1 MRTARTIAFIVL
13 ALAALTAPA
22 QTATHVNDTSTT
34 PAPPDGTLNVIPQNN
49 GGAPTVTTSHYALY
63 PTYQVNC
70 EAWTDLGEAIEYVIV
85 EHYTTNGRIIDA
97 RRCTGLTILH
107 SNINIESPN
116 TTVLLP
122 CATISVNVAITV
134 NAGAN
139 NARII
144 GCGYMGGSGNS
155 GTQGGTTL
163 VLGTALSMFNIGDP
177 TYLTNTAGVEIAD
190 LSIVTSAG
198 NSDAHAINL
207 YDTQDVDLHDLLLN
221 GSSSLS
227 QIGLYLDGSGNY
239 TGGRFD
245 NLKIEGMGQAL
256 WMSGNFYDSETNA
269 TANASTFTRLHIVC
283 PTSSGTPISGTYGI
297 DLLGG
302 DGNTFIG
309 GDIESCD
316 SMITL
321 GPAASD
327 NTFIGVRNEQNNMQ
341 ITAESGSSYNQWKGG
356 GTLFISK
363 TTDAGTYNSFEDSFH
378 HSINSLS
385 GELWRSQADTTVT
398 DHIDMGIGLGNV
410 RGRQQEYETDVPGTP
425 ATYQYMWLWGPGDGT
440 AGTVLWSLKDVL
452 NNVQRFGVSQAT
464 TAGGNNQSFLNGS
477 GTGSVGFNISAN
489 SGTGGVV
496 FGSGGATP
504 TQVGNIDSSGNLSIF
519 GQFQFFTS
527 DGLQWTFECN
537 SDSVCAI
544 HSAGATIPAN
554 VFRAFP
560 NAGTEID
567 SQGSSPVTFNS
578 TSTGGTGGII
588 VYEGGANSGVQLFK
602 VAGTIASP
610 DYVFYG
616 LPAASGQH
624 ACLQVDDTG
633 YLTTT
638 GSACGT
644 SSSPMVYPASGFAHS
659 TGSAWDTPTSAEVQ
673 SLIGSNVY
681 DAYGAA
687 STAQSNAEAASD
699 PTGAATTAQSNAE
712 TYSQNASNINTGTLP
727 HAQLPALLSADIPNN
742 AANTSGTA
750 AQLASSPTTCGAANA
765 PTGITANG
773 NATGCAPLGT
783 IQFSSSGTSL
793 PTTGTAY
800 MGIGYEGGNQNKGN
814 FIAPRAG
821 KVQNCYGAVA
831 AAVTGTNYYTFTLWK
846 NGSTCSGPTI
856 TINSGANVVQSD
868 TTNTCT
874 LAAGDRAS
882 WQIVAT
888 GTIPTADVGSV
899 VCQF

>member
-13 ALAALTAPA
+13 ALAAAAAPA

-85 EHYTTNGRIIDA
+85 VHYTTNGSIIDA

-198 NSDAHAINL
+198 NSAAHAINL

-356 GTLFISK
+356 GTLFTSK

-385 GELWRSQADTTVT
+385 GDLWRSQADATITN
-398 DHIDMGIGLGNV
+398 HIDLGIGLGHV
-410 RGRQQEYETDVPGTP
+410 RGRYDEYETDVPGTS
-425 ATYQYMWLWGPGDGT
+425 ATYQYAWEWGPGDGT
-440 AGTVLWSLKDVL
+440 TGLQLWSLQDML
-452 NNVQRFGVSQAT
+452 NGVQRFGVQQYT
-464 TAGGNNQSFLNGS
+464 TAGGSNQTFLNGA
-477 GTGSVGFNISAN
+477 GTGNVCFQCSTNA
-489 SGTGGVV
+489 GTGGVS

-504 TQVGNIDSSGNLSIF
+504 STIAAYDASGNSYQLGRHDFYSTTTNTWRLDCASASACNLDSMTPTASAHHLRMYNGAGTDIDAEGSGGVSVNSSSTAAMGPFTVFGGGSSYDTTVLFQVQNNGDGTANYRFPSAQSSSGYNC
-519 GQFQFFTS
+519 
-527 DGLQWTFECN
+527 LQIN
-537 SDSVCAI
+537 
-544 HSAGATIPAN
+544 
-554 VFRAFP
+554 
-560 NAGTEID
+560 
-567 SQGSSPVTFNS
+567 
-578 TSTGGTGGII
+578 
-588 VYEGGANSGVQLFK
+588 
-602 VAGTIASP
+602 
-610 DYVFYG
+610 
-616 LPAASGQH
+616 ASGYLSH
-624 ACLQVDDTG
+624 TG
-633 YLTTT
+633 APC
-638 GSACGT
+638 GS

-659 TGSAWDTPTSAEVQ
+659 TGTAWDTPTSAQAVA
-673 SLIGSNVY
+673 LIGSSVY

-687 STAQSNAEAASD
+687 STAQSNAETASD
-699 PTGAATTAQSNAE
+699 PAGSAATAQSNAE
-712 TYSQNASNINTGTLP
+712 TY
-727 HAQLPALLSADIPNN
+727 AQSVSTSGN
-742 AANTSGTA
+742 AATA
-750 AQLASSPTTCGAANA
+750 TQLASSPTTCGAANA

>member
-1 MRTARTIAFIVL
+1 
-13 ALAALTAPA
+13 
-22 QTATHVNDTSTT
+22 
-34 PAPPDGTLNVIPQNN
+34 
-49 GGAPTVTTSHYALY
+49 
-63 PTYQVNC
+63 
-70 EAWTDLGEAIEYVIV
+70 
-85 EHYTTNGRIIDA
+85 
-97 RRCTGLTILH
+97 
-107 SNINIESPN
+107 
-116 TTVLLP
+116 
-122 CATISVNVAITV
+122 
-134 NAGAN
+134 
-139 NARII
+139 
-144 GCGYMGGSGNS
+144 
-155 GTQGGTTL
+155 
-163 VLGTALSMFNIGDP
+163 
-177 TYLTNTAGVEIAD
+177 
-190 LSIVTSAG
+190 
-198 NSDAHAINL
+198 
-207 YDTQDVDLHDLLLN
+207 
-221 GSSSLS
+221 
-227 QIGLYLDGSGNY
+227 
-239 TGGRFD
+239 
-245 NLKIEGMGQAL
+245 
-256 WMSGNFYDSETNA
+256 MSGNFHAGDTTA
-269 TANASTFTRLHIVC
+269 LANASTFTRLHIVC
-283 PTSSGTPISGTYGI
+283 PTSSGTPIGGTYGI

-356 GTLFISK
+356 GTLFTSK

-440 AGTVLWSLKDVL
+440 AGAVLWSLKDVL

-489 SGTGGVV
+489 SGTGGVL

-519 GQFQFFTS
+519 GQFNFFTS

-633 YLTTT
+633 ELTTT

-750 AQLASSPTTCGAANA
+750 AQLASSPTTCGAGNA

-831 AAVTGTNYYTFTLWK
+831 AAVTGTNYYTFTLLK

-868 TTNTCT
+868 TTHTCT